1 MDIKKTNKKK
11 LSTLIKQQVPD
22 FVLTDHPKFTEFLT
36 SYFLFMESAELN
48 LDTVTDIDQI
58 LLETVGVS
66 DSFVLL
72 DQTTKNGL
80 DAGSKLVD
88 EENTFGGSFQKGEVI
103 TGSTSG
109 AISTVLAEDT
119 IANNRLFISA
129 NNGWITGETLTGS
142 TSGATAKVAK
152 YRANP
157 VENIQQLLN
166 YSDPDHTIS
175 DFLSQMKKEFLN
187 TIPQDTDDAVSTRKL
202 IKNIKSLYRAKGTAK
217 AHKAFFRILFNEN
230 SEVYTPSDDMLRV
243 SDGSWNIQTFLR
255 CTQTAL
261 QQAQDPIFLTGQ
273 VITQANDPAD
283 ATVNKA
289 TAIVEN
295 ILKFQEGSTQII
307 EIIVNTE
314 TTTGTFTNGAEVTGI
329 SNIDED
335 ITIGVTVSQGLA
347 TATITNDGGTL
358 TVGDEATVS
367 GGAGSGA
374 RVQVQDITGAGVDE
388 VIINAV
394 GANFQEGDTL
404 TFSSGTA
411 QAKVAVVNG
420 GVAPETGNLDIHVEL
435 ETGTVTGGGSGDL
448 LLETIGTNETA
459 KFLDSSSFMFDTEV
473 KIELENEV
481 GHLLSQDDEGTQTS
495 ERFYILNQESVPE
508 KAFGME
514 VEDHIVLEDETQDD
528 GLYVGDKIVQ
538 ENSTGTGDITDIR
551 MIASG
556 SGYTTL
562 PTATIDGVRFLSLED
577 STSNVSAPYSRIEFE
592 TGGRVLNESTFAVLN
607 VQGATVIPFGDDI
620 GKATSLQIIEHGID
634 FTSAPTLAFPHYAV
648 LKTVSGTISADET
661 FTSNI
666 SGATGTVIDFTAPL
680 LKYTAT
686 TSELVEGDTITTSGS
701 QTAIVAKADA
711 LTGETTIN
719 AGITTAGAYVNQD
732 GHISEGSKKIQDSLY
747 YQDFSYVIKVAQS
760 INKWRDAIKRSVHPS
775 GFYVTGEVN
784 IQTRLA
790 GGVKQPVGATLAQG
804 LFSGTSDSPIYM
816 RLNTLFNTIFHRRT
830 GVGFKFMSNAGQLDG
845 KTLVSSAVA
854 RTGKPVE
861 VHNDYRDT
869 STNTEKEL
877 NLYPE
882 TTLDLERRSRTNFYT
897 NTSYE
902 VRSTAVKNGY
912 AYAGPRLHTLNTFG
926 LSAFAANNAITLEGG
941 TGSGEILLEGA
952 TDGNSGV
959 LQNDGSESYST
970 SMGSWADLRFTGTLN
985 TSVDGETIR
994 LSDFSGSTSN
1004 KNAKINFAFPS
1015 EVTKQHN

>member
-11 LSTLIKQQVPD
+11 LSTLIKQQVPE

-48 LDTVTDIDQI
+48 LDTFTDIDQI
-58 LLETVGVS
+58 LLETLGTT

-80 DAGSKLVD
+80 DAGNKLVN
-88 EENTFGGSFQKGEVI
+88 EENTFGGSFQKGEII
-103 TGSTSG
+103 TGSVSG
-109 AISTVLAEDT
+109 ATSTVLAEDV
-119 IANNRLFISA
+119 ISNSRLFISA

-187 TIPQDTDDAVSTRKL
+187 TIPEDTDDAVDTRKL
-202 IKNIKSLYRAKGTAK
+202 IKNIKSLYRTKGTEK
-217 AHKAFFRILFNEN
+217 AHKAFFKILFNE
-230 SEVYTPSDDMLRV
+230 SAEVYTPSDDMLRV
-243 SDGSWNIQTFLR
+243 SDGSWNVQTFLR
-255 CTQTAL
+255 CTQTTL

-273 VITQANDPAD
+273 TITQANDPSD
-283 ATVNKA
+283 SDVNLA
-289 TAIVEN
+289 TAIVETV
-295 ILKFQEGSTQII
+295 LKFQEGSTQII
-307 EIIVNTE
+307 EIILNTE
-314 TTTGTFTNGAEVTGI
+314 TTTGTFVNGAEVTGI
-329 SNIDED
+329 SNIDPD
-335 ITIGVTVSQGLA
+335 LTIGITVSQALS
-347 TATITNDGGTL
+347 TAIITNNGNTL
-358 TVGDEATVS
+358 SVGDEATLT
-367 GGAGSGA
+367 GGEGSGA
-374 RVQVQDITGAGVDE
+374 RIQIQDISGAGVSE
-388 VIINAV
+388 VIVDGV
-394 GANFQEGDTL
+394 GQNYEEGDVL

-411 QAKVAVVNG
+411 EAKVAIVG
-420 GVAPETGNLDIHVEL
+420 GGFAPEAGSIDSHIEL
-435 ETGTVTGGGSGDL
+435 ESGTVTGGGSGDL
-448 LLETIGTNETA
+448 LFEDAVDNERGG
-459 KFLDSSSFMFDTEV
+459 KILREDSQMQDFQVRTS
-473 KIELENEV
+473 LENET
-481 GHLLSQDDEGTQTS
+481 GAILQE
-495 ERFYILNQESVPE
+495 EYIDNTANRIYVVNQEDETDLPYN
-508 KAFGME
+508 ME
-514 VEDHIVLEDETQDD
+514 ADDHIVLEDIVAGE
-528 GLYVGDKIVQ
+528 GIPGNKIVQ
-538 ENSTGTGDITDIR
+538 QNATGSGDITDIR

-562 PTATIDGVRFLSLED
+562 PTATIDGVRFIGLEGATD
-577 STSNVSAPYSRIEFE
+577 DETTDFSRIEFE
-592 TGGRVLNESTFAVLN
+592 DGGRVLNESTFAVLN
-607 VQGATVIPFGDDI
+607 IINGTVIPFGDDI
-620 GKATSLQIIEHGID
+620 GRATSLNIIEHGIN

-648 LKTVSGTISADET
+648 LKTVSGTISIDET
-661 FTSNI
+661 FTSNV

-686 TSELVEGDTITTSGS
+686 TSELVESDTITTSGNI
-701 QTAIVAKADA
+701 TAVVAKTDP
-711 LTGETTIN
+711 LTGSATIG
-719 AGITTAGAYVNQD
+719 AQITTAGAYINQD
-732 GHISEGSKKIQDSLY
+732 GHLSEGSKKIQDSLY
-747 YQDFSYVIKVAQS
+747 YQDYSYVVRVAQS
-760 INKWRDAIKRSVHPS
+760 INKWRDALKRAVHPS

-784 IQTRLA
+784 IQTKLA
-790 GGVKQPVGATLAQG
+790 GGVKQPVGATLSQG

-1015 EVTKQHN
+1015 EVTKQHS

>member
-11 LSTLIKQQVPD
+11 LSTLVKQQVPE

-48 LDTVTDIDQI
+48 LDQFTDIDQI

-72 DQTTKNGL
+72 NQTNKNGL
-80 DAGSKLVD
+80 DANNKLVN
-88 EENTFGGSFQKGEVI
+88 EENTFGSSFQKGEII
-103 TGSTSG
+103 TGSVSG
-109 AISTVLAEDT
+109 ATSTILAEDT
-119 IANNRLFISA
+119 IINDRLFISA
-129 NNGWITGETLTGS
+129 NNGWITGETVTGS
-142 TSGATAKVAK
+142 TSGATAKVGK

-187 TIPQDTDDAVSTRKL
+187 TIPEDTDDAVSTRKL

-243 SDGSWNIQTFLR
+243 SDGSWNVQTFLR
-255 CTQTAL
+255 CTQTTL
-261 QQAQDPIFLTGQ
+261 QQALDPIFLTGQ

-283 ATVNKA
+283 ANVNLA

-295 ILKFQEGSTQII
+295 VLKFQEGSTQII

-314 TTTGTFTNGAEVTGI
+314 TTTGTFVNGAEVTGI
-329 SNIDED
+329 SNVDED
-335 ITIGVTVSQGLA
+335 VTIGVTVSQGIA
-347 TATITNDGGTL
+347 TTTITNDGGTL
-358 TVGDEATVS
+358 TVGDEATIT
-367 GGAGSGA
+367 GGAGAGA
-374 RVQVQDITGAGVDE
+374 RVQVLDISGAGVDE

-394 GANFQEGDTL
+394 GQNYQEGDTL

-420 GVAPETGNLDIHVEL
+420 GIAPETGNLNIHVEL
-435 ETGTVTGGGSGDL
+435 ETGTITGGGSGDL
-448 LLETIGTNETA
+448 LFETVGSNTTD
-459 KFLDSSSFMFDTEV
+459 KFLHSSSLMFDTEIR
-473 KIELENEV
+473 IELENEV
-481 GHLLSQDDEGTQTS
+481 GHLLSQEDEGTQTS
-495 ERFYILNQESVPE
+495 ERFYILNQDSEPE
-508 KAFGME
+508 KPAGME
-514 VEDHIVLEDETQDD
+514 VEDHVVLEDETQDD
-528 GLYVGDKIVQ
+528 GLYAGDKIVQ
-538 ENSTGTGDITDIR
+538 ENSTGSGDITDIR

-607 VQGATVIPFGDDI
+607 VTGGTVIPFGDDI
-620 GKATSLQIIEHGID
+620 GKATSLSIVEHGVD
-634 FTSAPTLAFPHYAV
+634 YTSAPTLVFPHYAV

-680 LKYTAT
+680 LKFTAT

-711 LTGETTIN
+711 MSGTVTIN
-719 AGITTAGAYVNQD
+719 AGITTAGSYVNQD

-784 IQTRLA
+784 IQTRLS

-845 KTLVSSAVA
+845 KTLVSTATA

-897 NTSYE
+897 NTSYS
-902 VRSTAVKNGY
+902 R
-912 AYAGPRLHTLNTFG
+912 
-926 LSAFAANNAITLEGG
+926 
-941 TGSGEILLEGA
+941 
-952 TDGNSGV
+952 
-959 LQNDGSESYST
+959 
-970 SMGSWADLRFTGTLN
+970 
-985 TSVDGETIR
+985 
-994 LSDFSGSTSN
+994 
-1004 KNAKINFAFPS
+1004 
-1015 EVTKQHN
+1015 

>member
-11 LSTLIKQQVPD
+11 LSTLIKQQVPE

-48 LDTVTDIDQI
+48 LDTFTDVDQI
-58 LLETVGVS
+58 LLETLGAV

-72 DQTTKNGL
+72 NQTTKNGL
-80 DAGSKLVD
+80 DAGNKLVN
-88 EENTFGGSFQKGEVI
+88 EENTFGGSFRKGEVI

-109 AISTVLAEDT
+109 ATSTVLAEDT

-129 NNGWITGETLTGS
+129 NNGWITGETVTGS
-142 TSGATAKVAK
+142 TSGATAKVGK

-166 YSDPDHTIS
+166 YTDPDHTIS

-187 TIPQDTDDAVSTRKL
+187 TIPEDTDDSVDTRKL
-202 IKNIKSLYRAKGTAK
+202 IKNIKSLYRTKGTEK
-217 AHKAFFRILFNEN
+217 AHKAFFKILFNE
-230 SEVYTPSDDMLRV
+230 SAEVYTPADDMLRV
-243 SDGSWNIQTFLR
+243 SDGSWNVQTFIR
-255 CTQTAL
+255 CTQTTL

-273 VITQANDPAD
+273 TITQANDPSD
-283 ATVNKA
+283 STVNLA
-289 TAIVEN
+289 TAIVETV
-295 ILKFQEGSTQII
+295 LKFQEGSTQII
-307 EIIVNTE
+307 EIILNTD
-314 TTTGTFTNGAEVTGI
+314 TVSGTFVNGSEVTGI
-329 SNIDED
+329 SNIDPD
-335 ITIGVTVSQGLA
+335 LTIGITVSQALS
-347 TATITNDGGTL
+347 TAVITNDGSTL
-358 TVGDEATVS
+358 TVGDEATLT
-367 GGAGSGA
+367 GGGGSGA
-374 RVQVQDITGAGVDE
+374 RIQVQDISGAGVSE
-388 VIINAV
+388 VVVNGV
-394 GANFQEGDTL
+394 GQNYQEGDVL

-411 QAKVAVVNG
+411 EAKVAVVG
-420 GVAPETGNLDIHVEL
+420 GGFAPETGSVDVHVEL
-435 ETGTVTGGGSGDL
+435 ETGTITGGGSGDL
-448 LLETIGTNETA
+448 LYEDAIDNNRGGKILNE
-459 KFLDSSSFMFDTEV
+459 SSQMQGFQVRTS
-473 KIELENEV
+473 LENES
-481 GHLLSQDDEGTQTS
+481 GAILQESYIDDTAN
-495 ERFYILNQESVPE
+495 RIYVVNQEDQTDIPY
-508 KAFGME
+508 GME
-514 VEDHIVLEDETQDD
+514 DEDHIVLEDKTASS
-528 GLYVGDKIVQ
+528 GIPGNKIVQ
-538 ENSTGTGDITDIR
+538 QNATGTGDITDIR

-556 SGYTTL
+556 SGYTSL
-562 PTATIDGVRFLSLED
+562 PTATIDGVRFIGLE
-577 STSNVSAPYSRIEFE
+577 STTSSEVADFSRIQFE
-592 TGGRVLNESTFAVLN
+592 DGGRVLNESTFAVLN
-607 VQGATVIPFGDDI
+607 VVNGTVIPFGDDI
-620 GKATSLQIIEHGID
+620 GRATSLNIIEHGID
-634 FTSAPTLAFPHYAV
+634 FTSAPTLEFPRYAV
-648 LKTVSGTISADET
+648 LKTVSGVISADET
-661 FTSNI
+661 FTSNV

-686 TSELVEGDTITTSGS
+686 TSELVESDTITTSGNI
-701 QTAIVAKADA
+701 TAVVAKTDP
-711 LTGETTIN
+711 LTGTATIG
-719 AGITTAGAYVNQD
+719 AQITTAGAYINQN
-732 GHISEGSKKIQDSLY
+732 GHLSEGSKKIQDSLY
-747 YQDFSYVIKVAQS
+747 YQDYSYVIRVAQS
-760 INKWRDAIKRSVHPS
+760 INKWRDALKRAVHPS

-784 IQTRLA
+784 IQTQLA

-1015 EVTKQHN
+1015 EVTKQHS

>member
-11 LSTLIKQQVPD
+11 LSTLIKQQVPE

-48 LDTVTDIDQI
+48 LDTFTDIDQI

-72 DQTTKNGL
+72 NQTTKNGL
-80 DAGSKLVD
+80 DAGNKLVD
-88 EENTFGGSFQKGEVI
+88 ESNTFGGSFQKGEII
-103 TGSTSG
+103 TGSVSG
-109 AISTVLAEDT
+109 ATSTVLAEDVIT
-119 IANNRLFISA
+119 NSRLFIST

-142 TSGATAKVAK
+142 VSGATARVAK

-187 TIPQDTDDAVSTRKL
+187 TIPADTDDAVSTRKL

-217 AHKAFFRILFNEN
+217 ANKAFFRILFNEN
-230 SEVYTPSDDMLRV
+230 SEVYTPTDDMLRV
-243 SDGSWNIQTFLR
+243 SDGSWNVQTFLR
-255 CTQTAL
+255 CTQTVL

-273 VITQANDPAD
+273 TITQANDPSSG
-283 ATVNKA
+283 TVNEA
-289 TAIVEN
+289 TAIVEAV
-295 ILKFQEGSTQII
+295 LKFQEGSTQII
-307 EIIVNTE
+307 EIIINTE
-314 TTTGTFTNGAEVTGI
+314 TTTGTFVNGAEVTGI
-329 SNIDED
+329 SNVDPD
-335 ITIGVTVSQGLA
+335 LTIGITVSQALS
-347 TATITNDGGTL
+347 TAVITNDGNTL
-358 TVGDEATVS
+358 TVGDEATLT
-367 GGAGSGA
+367 GGAGAGA
-374 RVQVQDITGAGVDE
+374 RIQVLDISGAGVSE
-388 VIINAV
+388 VIVNAV
-394 GANFQEGDTL
+394 GANFEEGDTL

-411 QAKVAVVNG
+411 EAEVSIVG
-420 GVAPETGNLDIHVEL
+420 GGIAPEAGSLDVHIEL
-435 ETGTVTGGGSGDL
+435 ETGTITGGGSGDL
-448 LLETIGTNETA
+448 SFETA
-459 KFLDSSSFMFDTEV
+459 VDNGNGGKVLNESTQMQDLEV
-473 KIELENEV
+473 RTALENES
-481 GHLLSQDDEGTQTS
+481 GA
-495 ERFYILNQESVPE
+495 ILQEEYVDSSADRIYVVNQESETDKPY
-508 KAFGME
+508 GME
-514 VEDHIVLEDETQDD
+514 AEDHFVLEDLTAST
-528 GLYVGDKIVQ
+528 GYNGNKIVQ
-538 ENSTGTGDITDIR
+538 QNATGSGDITDIR

-562 PTATIDGVRFLSLED
+562 PTATIGGTRHIGLEATTDDGIGDF
-577 STSNVSAPYSRIEFE
+577 SRIEFE
-592 TGGRVLNESTFAVLN
+592 DGGTLLNESTFAVLN

-620 GKATSLQIIEHGID
+620 GRATSLNIIEHGID

-648 LKTVSGTISADET
+648 LKTVSGTISANET
-661 FTSNI
+661 FTSNV
-666 SGATGTVIDFTAPL
+666 SGATGTVVDFTSPL

-686 TSELVEGDTITTSGS
+686 TSELVEGDTISTSGS
-701 QTAIVAKADA
+701 QTAIVSKTDP
-711 LTGETTIN
+711 LTGTATIG
-719 AGITTAGAYVNQD
+719 AQITTAGKFINQN
-732 GHISEGSKKIQDSLY
+732 GHLSEGSKKIQDSLY
-747 YQDFSYVIKVAQS
+747 YQDYSYVVRVAQS
-760 INKWRDAIKRSVHPS
+760 INNWRDSIKRAVHPS

-790 GGVKQPVGATLAQG
+790 GGVRQPVGATLSSG

-845 KTLVSSAVA
+845 KTLVSSATA

-897 NTSYE
+897 NTSYA
-902 VRSTAVKNGY
+902 VRGVAVKNGY
-912 AYAGPRLHTLNTFG
+912 AYAGPRLSTLNTFG

-941 TGSGEILLEGA
+941 TGAGEILLEGA

-1004 KNAKINFAFPS
+1004 KNAKTNFAFPS
-1015 EVTKQHN
+1015 EVSKST